1 MRQPILSLRAPRPA
15 IRPLLALLVVASQTA
30 SLTAQE
36 PVFVESAERL
46 GVDFEHFNGMVG
58 KLYFPE
64 MAGGGVALFDYD
76 GDGDLD
82 LYLGQ
87 GNFFGDEAP
96 EASILPPKYPLP
108 TTDRLYR
115 NELGDES
122 SSLSF
127 SDVTEAAGLDARG
140 YNMGVVAGDLDDD
153 GDVDLYVTNVGQNH
167 LLRNDGGRFVDVT
180 AEAGAEDERWTV
192 AASLLDYDRD
202 GRLDLFLGN
211 YVEFRLALHKDCT
224 SSTGAVDY
232 CGPLSYAA
240 QGNRLL
246 HNLGG
251 MKFEAVT
258 AEALSGNP
266 AATTLGTVVG
276 DFDGNGWPDVYVAND
291 QVPNHL
297 WMNQGDGTFL
307 EDALFAG
314 AAVDSQGQPQ
324 ASMGVVAGDLDGDG
338 DEDLFMTHLRMEMNM
353 IYINDGSGLF
363 ADRALPSGLGR
374 SSFAYTGFG
383 TALFDYDNDG
393 QLDLYVANGAVKR
406 DPEQVRLERPLPL
419 EQTNQLF
426 RGSGGG
432 TFTEVEAES
441 RVDVVHSEVSRG
453 VAVGDLDNDGD
464 SDLVV
469 TNNGGKVRV
478 LLNQMGSKSPWLGV
492 RLVLPGSGRDALGA
506 RASLMREGQPTLH
519 RRVRTD
525 GSYVSSHDPRVLFGL
540 GGGPAAA
547 ESLSLEVLWPDGRKE
562 VFGSEALGLGQYVTL
577 VQGSGRSPGKTP

>member
-1 MRQPILSLRAPRPA
+1 MLPRGPRPTT
-15 IRPLLALLVVASQTA
+15 LALFALCAVVAQIA
-30 SLTAQE
+30 GGEE
-36 PVFVESAERL
+36 PVFLESAERL
-46 GVDFEHFNGMVG
+46 GIDFEHFNGMVG

-64 MAGGGVALFDYD
+64 MAGGGVALFDFD

-82 LYLGQ
+82 VYLGQ
-87 GNFFGDEAP
+87 GNLFGSDA
-96 EASILPPKYPLP
+96 ADAAVLPSKYPLP

-115 NELGDES
+115 NDLS
-122 SSLSF
+122 SGEPSTLSF
-127 SDVTEAAGLDARG
+127 TDATEAAGLAAQG
-140 YNMGVVAGDLDDD
+140 YNMGAIAGDLDDD
-153 GDVDLYVTNVGQNH
+153 GDVDLYVTNIGQNH
-167 LLRNDGGRFVDVT
+167 LLRNDDGRFTDVT
-180 AEAGAEDERWTV
+180 AEAKAGDERWTV
-192 AASLLDYDRD
+192 AASLIDFDRD

-211 YVEFRLALHKDCT
+211 YVEFRMALHKDCT

-246 HNLGG
+246 RNLGE
-251 MKFEAVT
+251 MRFESVT
-258 AEALSGNP
+258 AKALSGNP

-276 DFDGNGWPDVYVAND
+276 DFDSNGWPDLYVAND

-338 DEDLFMTHLRMEMNM
+338 HEDLFMTHLRMEMNM

-363 ADRALPSGLGR
+363 TDKALPSGLGR
-374 SSFAYTGFG
+374 SSFPFTGFG
-383 TALFDYDNDG
+383 AALFDYDNDG
-393 QLDLYVANGAVKR
+393 VLDLYVSNGAVKR
-406 DPEQVRLERPLPL
+406 NPEQVRLGRPLAL

-432 TFTEVEAES
+432 SFTEIEGEA
-441 RVDVVHSEVSRG
+441 RIDAVYSEVSRG

-478 LLNQMGSKSPWLGV
+478 LLNQVGSKSRWLGV
-492 RLVLPGSGRDALGA
+492 RLTLPGSGRDALGA
-506 RASLMREGQPTLH
+506 RVSLAREGLPTLH

-540 GGGPAAA
+540 GDSEPK
-547 ESLSLEVLWPDGRKE
+547 SLEVIWPDGSAE
-562 VFGSEALGLGQYVTL
+562 VFGADRLPVGQYVTL
-577 VQGSGRSPGKTP
+577 VQGSGTAK

>member
-1 MRQPILSLRAPRPA
+1 MRPMLPRGPRPTT
-15 IRPLLALLVVASQTA
+15 LALFALCAVVAQIA
-30 SLTAQE
+30 GGEE
-36 PVFVESAERL
+36 PVFLESAERL
-46 GVDFEHFNGMVG
+46 GIDFEHFNGMVG

-64 MAGGGVALFDYD
+64 MAGGGVALFDFD

-82 LYLGQ
+82 VYLGQ
-87 GNFFGDEAP
+87 GNLFGSDA
-96 EASILPPKYPLP
+96 ADAAVLPSKYPLP

-115 NELGDES
+115 NDLS
-122 SSLSF
+122 SGEPSTLSF
-127 SDVTEAAGLDARG
+127 TDATEAAGLAAQG
-140 YNMGVVAGDLDDD
+140 YNMGAIAGDLDDD
-153 GDVDLYVTNVGQNH
+153 GDVDLYVTNIGQNH
-167 LLRNDGGRFVDVT
+167 LLRNDGGRFTDVT
-180 AEAGAEDERWTV
+180 AEAKAGDERWTV
-192 AASLLDYDRD
+192 AASLIDFDRD

-211 YVEFRLALHKDCT
+211 YVEFRMALHKDCT

-246 HNLGG
+246 RNLGE
-251 MKFEAVT
+251 MRFESVT
-258 AEALSGNP
+258 AKALSGNP

-276 DFDGNGWPDVYVAND
+276 DFDSNGWPDLYVAND

-338 DEDLFMTHLRMEMNM
+338 HEDLFMTHLRMEMNM

-363 ADRALPSGLGR
+363 TDKALPSGLGR
-374 SSFAYTGFG
+374 SSFPFTGFG
-383 TALFDYDNDG
+383 AALFDYDNDG
-393 QLDLYVANGAVKR
+393 VLDLYVSNGAVKR
-406 DPEQVRLERPLPL
+406 NPEQVRLGRPLAL

-432 TFTEVEAES
+432 SFTEIEGEA
-441 RVDVVHSEVSRG
+441 RIDAVYSEVSRG

-478 LLNQMGSKSPWLGV
+478 LLNQVGSKSRWLGV
-492 RLVLPGSGRDALGA
+492 RLTLPGSGRDALGA
-506 RASLMREGQPTLH
+506 RVSLAREGLPTLH

-540 GGGPAAA
+540 GDSEPK
-547 ESLSLEVLWPDGRKE
+547 SLEVIWPDGSAE
-562 VFGSEALGLGQYVTL
+562 VFGADRLPVGQYVTL
-577 VQGSGRSPGKTP
+577 VQGSGTAK